1 MFSKM
6 FVAAGALCAFAAPA
20 MAQSYEAEIDCGM
33 VWSAG
38 DSVPFTVRFEEQANQ
53 QHSIDV
59 TVTLT
64 RPGPVT
70 ITLINK
76 TFTLNAN
83 QDRDFT
89 RFINLPL
96 NATAGDYDMRVTAD
110 DGALS
115 VSDTCSF
122 DVQ

>member
-1 MFSKM
+1 ML
-6 FVAAGALCAFAAPA
+6 VAAGAVGAFAAPA
-20 MAQSYEAEIDCGM
+20 AAQSFEAEIDCGD
-33 VWSAG
+33 VWQQG

-53 QHSIDV
+53 QHVIDV

-64 RPGPVT
+64 RPDGVT
-70 ITLINK
+70 NTLVNK
-76 TFTLNAN
+76 TFTLSGN

-89 RFINLPL
+89 RFINLPN
-96 NATAGDYDMRVTAD
+96 NALLGDYDMRVTAD

-115 VSDTCSF
+115 LSDTCGF